1 MQIARELK
9 VECGLKEDLEEIY
22 NRISMGEKKDYAAS
36 RGEYLNGRIL
46 AAYLGWDFVDA
57 ADVIRFTDTGI
68 FDAEAT
74 NELMQRELAKHE
86 YAVIP
91 GFTARA
97 RMER

>member
-46 AAYLGWDFVDA
+46 AAYLWLGFCG
-57 ADVIRFTDTGI
+57 RSGCDTVYGYGHI
-68 FDAEAT
+68 
-74 NELMQRELAKHE
+74 
-86 YAVIP
+86 
-91 GFTARA
+91 
-97 RMER
+97 

>member
-1 MQIARELK
+1 M
-9 VECGLKEDLEEIY
+9 
-22 NRISMGEKKDYAAS
+22 
-36 RGEYLNGRIL
+36 
-46 AAYLGWDFVDA
+46 
-57 ADVIRFTDTGI
+57 IRFTDTGI